1 MWGGFCLI
9 FACSILFLSSFF
21 HLLCSSL
28 NLTRIVCAL
37 FLHACVCVWGIQ
49 NGNDRMGNRNS
60 HSHFLCVDMDFGCVS
75 CAALIH
81 PLSHTPP
88 RKSTTALDKQTNER
102 ESGRIISA
110 HKKNFDGSFG
120 FGFLYSYCII
130 LIFNRILYKSN
141 VEKRDFRF
149 YFLVLI
155 SHPPKLDDDD
165 DDGDDCPDFYLHRHT
180 HNYSWHVLNV
190 RSSYEVFTRHTQ
202 PAHTARKHTG
212 SVFASS
218 STVAHSLN
226 GK

>member
-9 FACSILFLSSFF
+9 SACSILFLSSFF

-28 NLTRIVCAL
+28 NLTRIVCSL
-37 FLHACVCVWGIQ
+37 FCHAYACVCVAYKTEMIEWETETLTLSISLCGY
-49 NGNDRMGNRNS
+49 GFWMRVLCGTHSPMVS
-60 HSHFLCVDMDFGCVS
+60 HSTKINNS
-75 CAALIH
+75 ARQA
-81 PLSHTPP
+81 
-88 RKSTTALDKQTNER
+88 R
-102 ESGRIISA
+102 EWENGRIISA

-155 SHPPKLDDDD
+155 SHPPNSMTMMTTTTTTAPTFIYT
-165 DDGDDCPDFYLHRHT
+165 GIHT
-180 HNYSWHVLNV
+180 ITHGMYWMCSTHMRYSL
-190 RSSYEVFTRHTQ
+190 FTQNKRTQ
-202 PAHTARKHTG
+202 STNT
-212 SVFASS
+212 SS
-218 STVAHSLN
+218 SLPVPPLSHTPN